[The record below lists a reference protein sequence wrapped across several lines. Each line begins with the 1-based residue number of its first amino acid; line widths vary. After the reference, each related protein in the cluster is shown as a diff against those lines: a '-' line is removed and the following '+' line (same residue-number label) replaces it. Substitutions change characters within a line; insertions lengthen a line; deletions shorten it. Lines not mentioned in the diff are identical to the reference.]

1 MFLRTILEMQC
12 DPLQNYDNP
21 TAVADA
27 FRNVLGIDI
36 DPSACE
42 ATKLSLFLLHLVLTD
57 SFPSALRVENAEALE
72 YFLQHSELCSE
83 FDVVVGNPPF
93 IRWER
98 ILPLVRER
106 IARVMGVSE
115 LGRVDMFTGMLK
127 MGMDMVKPGGFLMYV
142 LPHSFLLADN
152 TRLLRETITTEFDI
166 RLLADLSEI
175 PVFEN
180 VGTYVILLILQKK
193 VPTLNTSDI
202 KATMIRCRD
211 FVGQALQDALE
222 GKRVKTDFYEVFEV
236 EQRYFAASEWAVRP
250 EREARVESKLRQFVN
265 PVRYAVR
272 VHSKNLRLRI
282 LDFMA

>member
-1 MFLRTILEMQC
+1 
-12 DPLQNYDNP
+12 
-21 TAVADA
+21 
-27 FRNVLGIDI
+27 
-36 DPSACE
+36 
-42 ATKLSLFLLHLVLTD
+42 
-57 SFPSALRVENAEALE
+57 
-72 YFLQHSELCSE
+72 
-83 FDVVVGNPPF
+83 
-93 IRWER
+93 
-98 ILPLVRER
+98 
-106 IARVMGVSE
+106 
-115 LGRVDMFTGMLK
+115 
-127 MGMDMVKPGGFLMYV
+127 MVKPGGFLMYV